1 MIDQLIGCHAGH
13 LERFLDRKD
22 REMARA
28 QALSH
33 RHHAPQVGG
42 HRLIIRIVLGL
53 IFVLAAASAV
63 AIYFQQEDQ
72 FARIAARRAELV
84 REQSI
89 ADQRYE
95 DLLSLKNQVD
105 SDTYI
110 EHIAREKLGMVKPNE
125 IIFEDP

>member
-1 MIDQLIGCHAGH
+1 
-13 LERFLDRKD
+13 
-22 REMARA
+22 MARA
-28 QALSH
+28 LARPH
-33 RHHAPQVGG
+33 RHHSPQVGG
-42 HRLIIRIVLGL
+42 HRIVIRIVLGL

-72 FARIAARRAELV
+72 FARIAARRTELV
-84 REQSI
+84 REQAI
-89 ADQRYE
+89 AEQKYE
-95 DLLSLKNQVD
+95 ELLALKNQVD